1 MFRRISIATR
11 LACAAGLFLVPVGYG
26 VWTGVVSLNDR
37 IARSR
42 VELDGAAYLRT
53 IDSVHAALSHGIV
66 TNRPI
71 DGVELAKR
79 LEPLRQSHG
88 AAMGVTDLAQE
99 LEALLISKE
108 RTAVRTETRRTLRQI
123 ARHVH
128 ARSGILL
135 DPQIAPL
142 ALGSIFASQLADLRE
157 QVIDLRQRP
166 ARSAGTSARPL
177 DVSVYAGRIGAMLNA
192 IADDVATAGGP
203 LGDPALKGPL
213 EAVYKPFADA
223 MENFQ
228 LVLETEGADPA
239 AMDPALE
246 AADHFSQAVS
256 AQFTALLSQRIAAA
270 EQERISFILVSAALS
285 LVAFLAVVILVRI
298 GVIVPLRQMTGAL
311 RRLANGDMTTQVPAA
326 RFKDETAELADAMR
340 RFKAA
345 LEESRALSQSV
356 VEATLQVSVAT
367 DQAASTISRISDGV
381 QAETESVARLRQ
393 SFHETQEAMGQ
404 VGALTADGRERSRT
418 AAERLSES
426 LADIDAMAGAVRA
439 IAGMSQ
445 EINRV
450 TLAIGKLAAHS
461 NILSLNASI
470 EASRAGDHGRGFSVV
485 AVSVGTLAHQTLA
498 LAKEIAD
505 LARRTDDHIGHG
517 LRMAA
522 EVERRMREVS
532 EGIGDTDRLAG
543 DIVAEMT
550 RRQEDFARV
559 EAALGELSRISQ
571 ANAAASA
578 EIATTMNGLA
588 SLTDDT
594 RKRAE
599 MTLAR
604 GDEAA
609 G

>member
-26 VWTGVVSLNDR
+26 VWTGVSSINDR
-37 IARSR
+37 ILRSR
-42 VELDGAAYLRT
+42 GELDGAAYLQV
-53 IDSVHAALSHGIV
+53 IESVHADLSHGIV
-66 TNRPI
+66 LNRPI
-71 DGVELAKR
+71 DGVALAKT
-79 LEPLRQSHG
+79 LEPLRQRYG
-88 AAMGVTDLAQE
+88 TALGVADLAQE
-99 LEALLISKE
+99 AEALLISKE
-108 RTAVRTETRRTLRQI
+108 RTMVRTETRRTLRLL
-123 ARHVH
+123 ARHIH

-142 ALGSIFASQLADLRE
+142 ALGSIFAAQVADLRE
-157 QVIDLRQRP
+157 QIIDLRQRP
-166 ARSAGTSARPL
+166 ARAAGTSARPADL
-177 DVSVYAGRIGAMLNA
+177 SMYAGRIAAMLTA

-203 LGDPALKGPL
+203 LGDPALKAAL
-213 EAVYKPFADA
+213 DESHKPFADA
-223 MENFQ
+223 MEN
-228 LVLETEGADPA
+228 LLHTLESEGVDPA
-239 AMDPALE
+239 ALNSALD
-246 AADHFSQAVS
+246 AAGRFSQTVS
-256 AQFTALLSQRIAAA
+256 AWFTALISQRITAA
-270 EQERISFILVSAALS
+270 EQERTSFILISAGLS
-285 LVAFLAVVILVRI
+285 LVAFLAVVMLVRI

-311 RRLANGDMTTQVPAA
+311 RRLANGDMTTEVPAA
-326 RFKDETAELADAMR
+326 RFADETAELADAMR

-345 LEESRALSQSV
+345 LEESHALSRSV

-367 DQAASTISRISDGV
+367 DQAAATISRISDGV

-404 VGALTADGRERSRT
+404 VGALTADGRERSRS
-418 AAERLSES
+418 AAERLAES

-470 EASRAGDHGRGFSVV
+470 EASRAGEHGRGFSVV
-485 AVSVGTLAHQTLA
+485 AVSVGTLAQQTLT

-532 EGIGDTDRLAG
+532 DGIGDTDRLAG
-543 DIVAEMT
+543 DIVAEMA

-594 RKRAE
+594 RRRAE